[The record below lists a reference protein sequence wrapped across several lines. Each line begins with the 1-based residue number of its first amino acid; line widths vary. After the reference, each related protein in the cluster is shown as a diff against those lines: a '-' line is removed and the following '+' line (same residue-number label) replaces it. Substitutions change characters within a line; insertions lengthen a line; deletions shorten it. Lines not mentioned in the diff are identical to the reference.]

1 MEIIGIVMLVLLL
14 LIVIYFIINSF
25 KKETKLT
32 EMSDGKILQTIKADK
47 LKNANNSSNFTYS
60 MWIFVDD
67 WNYNFGTKKTILDRS
82 GSPTVILG
90 DKPNTLLINVKYYA
104 TGKGDDTNV
113 IGAPSGASTTTQN
126 AATIAA
132 CESCNAGYTC
142 ACDACAKG
150 VPDTASDIAAAS
162 ALEAVNS
169 SEMDESG
176 GSNACMV
183 ENVPI
188 QKWVNITISLYGRTL
203 DVYMDGKLVRTC
215 VLPGVARVNNSADIS
230 VTPNG
235 GFAGWTTAFKYL
247 SKASN
252 PQEVYNIYK
261 DGFGDSILGSLLNKY
276 RLQFTVLVDN
286 VEVAGVQI

>member
-1 MEIIGIVMLVLLL
+1 MDIIGIVILVLIL
-14 LIVIYFIINSF
+14 LIVLYFIINSF
-25 KKETKLT
+25 KKATKLT
-32 EMSDGKILQTIKADK
+32 EMSDGKVLQTIKAEK
-47 LKNANNSSNFTYS
+47 LKNTNNSSNFTYS
-60 MWIFVDD
+60 TWIFVDD
-67 WNYNFGTKKTILDRS
+67 WNYNFGIKKTILDRS
-82 GSPTVILG
+82 GSPTIILG
-90 DKPNTLLINVKYYA
+90 DRPNTLLVNVKYYS

-113 IGAPSGASTTTQN
+113 TGAPSGASTTTQN

-132 CESCNAGYTC
+132 CASCTAGYTC
-142 ACDACAKG
+142 ACDACTKG
-150 VPDTASDIAAAS
+150 VPGTATEIAAAA
-162 ALEAVNS
+162 ALDVLNA

-215 VLPGVARVNNSADIS
+215 VLPGVARVDNNADIS

-247 SKASN
+247 PTASN
-252 PQEVYNIYK
+252 PQEVYNMYK
-261 DGFGDSILGSLLNKY
+261 DGFGDSILGSMLNKY
-276 RLQFTVLVDN
+276 RLQFSIIKDN
-286 VEVAGVQI
+286 VEVAGIQI